1 MANSPQQA
9 EPHARC
15 FREARTRGTGP
26 CSRKA
31 QNVLG
36 SPSMWELGGS
46 GKKVRFEAAAV
57 TAPGA
62 QGLASGPGNSAW
74 SSLSWSPTEVGAG

>member
-1 MANSPQQA
+1 
-9 EPHARC
+9 
-15 FREARTRGTGP
+15 
-26 CSRKA
+26 
-31 QNVLG
+31 
-36 SPSMWELGGS
+36 MWELGGS

-74 SSLSWSPTEVGAG
+74 SSLSWSPTEVGAA